1 MKNRLSTLF
10 LFVSISF
17 GYSQITEKVSLND
30 SVKTVLNT
38 TVKDGRIPGIS
49 FSIIESNGDIKNY
62 TAGFSDVETQT
73 ELTTQK
79 TFLSGSIGKTYA
91 ATLVFRLVESGKID
105 LSKKYKDYFQ
115 DTKWLSELP
124 NINDITVEMLLQHTS
139 GLPRYVL
146 KPEIWNALHEDP
158 NKVWTYEERLKV
170 IFKDEPVHE
179 AGKGWA
185 YSDTNYILL
194 GMLIEHVTGNAYYD
208 LVQNVIFKPLQL
220 THTYPSNH
228 RHIEN
233 LAQGYSKLPS
243 GFHVPPKTVKDKTYY
258 MNPQLEWTGG
268 GMASTTEDLAK
279 WAKYYYEGKLVSK
292 TSLSSITTP
301 NPNGKHVEGTNS
313 YGMGSFIYE
322 TKHGEAYGH
331 SGFMPGFNALFVYYP
346 KLGIAAALNINCDYA
361 VGILNMNTLMDTLV
375 SIGISED

>member
-1 MKNRLSTLF
+1 MKNHLLIVL

-17 GYSQITEKVSLND
+17 GYSQITEKVVLND
-30 SVKTVLNT
+30 SVKTLLNA
-38 TVKDGRIPGIS
+38 TVKNGQIPGIS
-49 FSIIESNGDIKNY
+49 FSIIDSDGNIKNY

-73 ELTTQK
+73 ELTSQK

-105 LSKKYKDYFQ
+105 LFKKYIDYFPG
-115 DTKWLSELP
+115 TKWLSELP

-170 IFKDEPVHE
+170 IFKDQPVHD

-194 GMLIEHVTGNAYYD
+194 GMLIEHVTGNTYYD
-208 LVQNVIFKPLQL
+208 LVQDVILKPLQL
-220 THTYPSNH
+220 THTYPSNQ
-228 RHIEN
+228 RYIEN
-233 LAQGYSKLPS
+233 LAQGYSKLPPS
-243 GFHVPPKTVKDKTYY
+243 FHVPPKTVKDKTYY

-279 WAKYYYEGKLVSK
+279 WAKDYYEGKLVSK
-292 TSLSSITTP
+292 TSLKSITTP
-301 NPNGKHVEGTNS
+301 NPNGKNIEGTSS
-313 YGMGSFIYE
+313 YGMGSFIYK
-322 TKHGEAYGH
+322 TKHGEAFGH
-331 SGFMPGFNALFVYYP
+331 SGFMPGFNALFIYYP

-361 VGILNMNTLMDTLV
+361 VGVLNMNTLMDTLV
-375 SIGISED
+375 SISTSE